1 MASIHHPTRPGY
13 EPNTPLVGRVIVP
26 LLMAISFVSYVN
38 RVSMATAGDTR
49 IMAQY
54 EISPTR
60 MGAVYSA
67 FLFPYTLFMI
77 PGGLFIDRLGPRAA
91 LLTVALGSSVFV
103 ALTGVIG
110 LSISGGAT
118 AFIAL
123 VVVRGLMG
131 IVSAPLYPACAA
143 AVGRWVPSGSRS
155 RANGL
160 VNGSALIGVAIT
172 PLVFGAL
179 IDLLDWPA
187 AFLIAACVTLVLAL
201 VWYASVG
208 TDSEQRQPG
217 DGDTAGTDNQA
228 GDHSP
233 WWTLLKNR
241 GLLLLTLSYGAVN
254 YFQYLF
260 FYWMHYYFQTV
271 LELPESR
278 SRAYAAIPP
287 LAMAVGMPLG
297 GWLTDR
303 LEAAFGTRRGRKIV
317 PMAGMLSGAGFLI
330 LGVSARDPAW
340 IVTWFAL
347 ALGAVGTAE
356 GAFWVTAIEIG
367 RRRGGSA
374 AALLN
379 TGGNAGGML
388 APVLTPWIGQLY
400 GWGYAVGLGAMIS
413 LLGVLLWL
421 GIETGENS
429 VEARQDF

>member
-1 MASIHHPTRPGY
+1 
-13 EPNTPLVGRVIVP
+13 
-26 LLMAISFVSYVN
+26 MAISFVSYVN

-60 MGAVYSA
+60 MGQVYSA
-67 FLFPYTLFMI
+67 FLYTYTLCMI

-110 LSISGGAT
+110 LTISGGAT
-118 AFIAL
+118 VFIAL
-123 VVVRGLMG
+123 LVVRGLMG

-143 AVGRWVPSGSRS
+143 AVGRWVPAGSRT

-172 PLVFGAL
+172 PVVFGAL
-179 IDLLDWPA
+179 IDRLGWPA
-187 AFLIAACVTLVLAL
+187 AFLIAACVTLVLSL
-201 VWYASVG
+201 VWYVFAG
-208 TDSEQRQPG
+208 TDREQQERG
-217 DGDTAGTDNQA
+217 DGDGDGTDNQA
-228 GDHSP
+228 EDHSP
-233 WWTLLKNR
+233 WWILLKNR
-241 GLLLLTLSYGAVN
+241 SLVLLTLSYGAVN

-260 FYWMHYYFQTV
+260 FYWMNYYFQTV
-271 LELPESR
+271 LKLPAPR

-287 LAMAVGMPLG
+287 LAMALGMPLG

-303 LEAAFGTRRGRKIV
+303 LEHVFGPRRGRKVV
-317 PMAGMLSGAGFLI
+317 PMVGMLAGAGLLI
-330 LGVSARDPAW
+330 LGIFARDPAW

-367 RRRGGSA
+367 RQRGGSSA
-374 AALLN
+374 AFLN

-388 APVLTPWIGQLY
+388 APALTPLIGQLY

-413 LLGVLLWL
+413 VLGVLFWL
-421 GIETGENS
+421 GIEIGES
-429 VEARQDF
+429 TVEARQDL

>member
-1 MASIHHPTRPGY
+1 
-13 EPNTPLVGRVIVP
+13 
-26 LLMAISFVSYVN
+26 
-38 RVSMATAGDTR
+38 
-49 IMAQY
+49 
-54 EISPTR
+54 
-60 MGAVYSA
+60 
-67 FLFPYTLFMI
+67 
-77 PGGLFIDRLGPRAA
+77 
-91 LLTVALGSSVFV
+91 V

-110 LSISGGAT
+110 LSISGGAN

-143 AVGRWVPSGSRS
+143 AVGRWVPSGGRS

-172 PLVFGAL
+172 PLVFGAF
-179 IDLLDWPA
+179 IDLFDWPA
-187 AFLIAACVTLVLAL
+187 TFMIAACVTLVLAL
-201 VWYASVG
+201 VWYVFVG
-208 TDSEQRQPG
+208 TDSEKLQRG

-228 GDHSP
+228 GDHSS
-233 WWTLLKNR
+233 WWILLKNR
-241 GLLLLTLSYGAVN
+241 DLLLLTLSYGAVN

-260 FYWMHYYFQTV
+260 FYWMNYYFQTV
-271 LELPESR
+271 LELPEFK
-278 SRAYAAIPP
+278 SRAYAAMPP

-303 LEAAFGTRRGRKIV
+303 LEAAFGPRRGRKIM
-317 PMAGMLSGAGFLI
+317 PMAGMLSGAGLLI

-356 GAFWVTAIEIG
+356 GAFWVTAIELG
-367 RRRGGSA
+367 GRRGGSS

-400 GWGYAVGLGAMIS
+400 GWGYAVGLGALIC
-413 LLGVLLWL
+413 LLGVLFWL
-421 GIETGENS
+421 GIEIGES
-429 VEARQDF
+429 FEESRQDF